1 MVGAQQNC
9 GVILQF
15 STSAL
20 NLAEL
25 WKYRNTSDVGRF
37 SGMWAVFLYHLHCKN
52 LWKTRVSAV
61 ENRTGTNCVKKTLKS
76 GIAY

>member
-25 WKYRNTSDVGRF
+25 WKYRNTSDLWGD
-37 SGMWAVFLYHLHCKN
+37 FLGCGQCFF
-52 LWKTRVSAV
+52 TIF
-61 ENRTGTNCVKKTLKS
+61 TVKICGKQ
-76 GIAY
+76 G